1 MKSSSIFLQCALTSF
16 CFSAAFVRTYNR
28 HYSPSSV
35 IRRNVNPLSMIGN
48 KQCSSNTFLS
58 RKRFASVASIDETIS
73 ETSEKATRYS
83 LDSLV
88 SFAKVLWDF
97 TRPHTIVGSGISVVA
112 LYTYGTPPHLWGT
125 YKFFSS
131 LASCLLPA
139 LLMNI
144 YITGLNQVTDVEIDR
159 INKPYLPIAA
169 GNLSKE
175 HGIIVVIA
183 SLISSLYLVR
193 NAAWPLQAVVTGSC
207 ILGTLYSMPPF
218 RLKRYPLLAAFCI
231 LIVRGTLVNMGFFL
245 HAKVQV
251 LGESIPSVMSACR
264 MFPESVLLTVYFA
277 IFGVVI
283 ALMKDVPDVKGDRM
297 NSISSFSVKLGA
309 ANMFR

>member
-1 MKSSSIFLQCALTSF
+1 M
-16 CFSAAFVRTYNR
+16 
-28 HYSPSSV
+28 
-35 IRRNVNPLSMIGN
+35 NPVSMI
-48 KQCSSNTFLS
+48 SNRYCTGEAFFS
-58 RKRFASVASIDETIS
+58 RKRPASAASIDDIVS
-73 ETSEKATRYS
+73 ETTEHATRYS
-83 LDSLV
+83 LDSLM
-88 SFAKVLWDF
+88 SFVKVLWDF

-112 LYTYGTPPHLWGT
+112 LYTYGTPSHLWGT
-125 YKFFSS
+125 QKFFSS
-131 LASCLLPA
+131 LGSCLLPA

-144 YITGLNQVTDVEIDR
+144 YITGLNQVTDVDIDR

-175 HGIIVVIA
+175 HGILVVIA

-193 NAAWPLQAVVTGSC
+193 NVAWPLQAVVTGSC

-245 HAKVQV
+245 QAKVQV

-283 ALMKDVPDVKGDRM
+283 ALMKDVPDVKGDKM

-309 ANMFR
+309 AKMFR

>member
-1 MKSSSIFLQCALTSF
+1 MKSSSIILQCALTSF
-16 CFSAAFVRTYNR
+16 CFSAAFVRSYNR
-28 HYSPSSV
+28 YISPSSV
-35 IRRNVNPLSMIGN
+35 CKRNMNPVSMI
-48 KQCSSNTFLS
+48 SNRYCTGEAFFS
-58 RKRFASVASIDETIS
+58 RKRPASAASIDDIVS
-73 ETSEKATRYS
+73 ETTEHATRYS
-83 LDSLV
+83 LDSLM
-88 SFAKVLWDF
+88 SFVKVLWDF

-112 LYTYGTPPHLWGT
+112 LYTYGTPSHLWGT
-125 YKFFSS
+125 QKFFSS
-131 LASCLLPA
+131 LGSCLLPA

-144 YITGLNQVTDVEIDR
+144 YITGLNQVTDVDIDR

-175 HGIIVVIA
+175 HGILVVIA

-193 NAAWPLQAVVTGSC
+193 NVAWPLQAVVTGSC

-245 HAKVQV
+245 QAKVQV

-283 ALMKDVPDVKGDRM
+283 ALMKDVPDVKGDKM

-309 ANMFR
+309 AKMFR

>member
-1 MKSSSIFLQCALTSF
+1 M
-16 CFSAAFVRTYNR
+16 
-28 HYSPSSV
+28 
-35 IRRNVNPLSMIGN
+35 NPVSMI
-48 KQCSSNTFLS
+48 SNRYCTGEPFFS
-58 RKRFASVASIDETIS
+58 RKRPASAASIDDIVS
-73 ETSEKATRYS
+73 ETTEHATRYS
-83 LDSLV
+83 LDSLM
-88 SFAKVLWDF
+88 SFVKVLWDF

-125 YKFFSS
+125 QKFFSS
-131 LASCLLPA
+131 LGSCLLPA

-144 YITGLNQVTDVEIDR
+144 YITGLNQVTDVDIDR

-175 HGIIVVIA
+175 HGILVVIA
-183 SLISSLYLVR
+183 SLISSLYLIR
-193 NAAWPLQAVVTGSC
+193 NVAWPLQAVVTGSC

-245 HAKVQV
+245 QAKVQV

-283 ALMKDVPDVKGDRM
+283 ALMKDVPDVKGDKM
-297 NSISSFSVKLGA
+297 NNISSFSVKLGA
-309 ANMFR
+309 AKMFR

>member
-1 MKSSSIFLQCALTSF
+1 MKSNSIILQCALTSF
-16 CFSAAFVRTYNR
+16 CFSAAFVRSYNR

-35 IRRNVNPLSMIGN
+35 CKRGMNPVSMIGN
-48 KQCSSNTFLS
+48 RHCRKDTLHFG
-58 RKRFASVASIDETIS
+58 KRFASIASIDDTIS
-73 ETSEKATRYS
+73 DASENATRFS
-83 LDSLV
+83 LDSLM
-88 SFAKVLWDF
+88 SFVKVLWKF

-112 LYTYGTPPHLWGT
+112 LYTYGTPPHLWGSQ
-125 YKFFSS
+125 KFIAS
-131 LASCLLPA
+131 LGSCLLPA

-144 YITGLNQVTDVEIDR
+144 YITGLNQVTDVDIDR

-175 HGIIVVIA
+175 HGILVVIA

-231 LIVRGTLVNMGFFL
+231 FIVRGTLVNMGFFFQ
-245 HAKVQV
+245 AKIQV
-251 LGESIPSVMSACR
+251 VGESLPSLMSACR
-264 MFPESVLLTVYFA
+264 LFPESLLLTVYFA
-277 IFGVVI
+277 IFGIVI
-283 ALMKDVPDVKGDRM
+283 ALMKDVPDVKGDKM

-309 ANMFR
+309 AKMFR